1 MRDLDIQKDN
11 IQNIQIVKP
20 PKNSPD
26 TIKRK
31 KKLIVVLATMVGLFM
46 MLFISF
52 LLEYISKNKVQ
63 GLSEFG

>member
-52 LLEYISKNKVQ
+52 LLEYIYRNKKQ
-63 GLSEFG
+63 KLSAD